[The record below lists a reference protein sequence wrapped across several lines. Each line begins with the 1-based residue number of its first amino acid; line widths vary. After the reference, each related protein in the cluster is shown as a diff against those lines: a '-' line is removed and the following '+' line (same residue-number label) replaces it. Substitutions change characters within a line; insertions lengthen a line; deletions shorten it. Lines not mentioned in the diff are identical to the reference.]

1 MESIITEIIQ
11 SILSSFDFA
20 FCLIVNLATY
30 FVVQGLTACKL
41 KLGTWAKRCILVLI
55 ILLTGVLYKV
65 TNADDIRV
73 LINSAILAPVSWSW
87 IFKPILHWLG
97 LDYKKE
103 DKEEEYKDEEDGKE

>member
-1 MESIITEIIQ
+1 MDIINEIIQ
-11 SILSSFDFA
+11 SLLNSFDFA

-30 FVVQGLTACKL
+30 FVIQGLTACKL
-41 KLGTWAKRCILVLI
+41 NLGTWAKRGILIAI

-87 IFKPILHWLG
+87 VFKPIFKYLHI
-97 LDYKKE
+97 DYKKQ
-103 DKEEEYKDEEDGKE
+103 DGKE

>member
-1 MESIITEIIQ
+1 MENIITEIIQ
-11 SILSSFDFA
+11 SLLGSFDFA

-30 FVVQGLTACKL
+30 FVIKGLSACKVNL
-41 KLGTWAKRCILVLI
+41 STWTKRLVLVAI
-55 ILLTGVLYKV
+55 ILLTGVLYKL

-103 DKEEEYKDEEDGKE
+103 NKEEDGKE

>member
-11 SILSSFDFA
+11 SILSSFDFT

-41 KLGTWAKRCILVLI
+41 KLGTWAKRGILVLI
-55 ILLTGVLYKV
+55 ILLMGVLYKV

-103 DKEEEYKDEEDGKE
+103 DKEEYKDEENGKE